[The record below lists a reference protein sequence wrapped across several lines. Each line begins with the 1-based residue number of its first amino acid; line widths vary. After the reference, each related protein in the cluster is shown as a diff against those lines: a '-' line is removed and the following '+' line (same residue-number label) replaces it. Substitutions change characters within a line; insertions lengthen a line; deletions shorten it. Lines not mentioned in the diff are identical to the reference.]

1 MVFTMAEQLY
11 IRPSDARSW
20 LHCKRRV
27 WYDNFPPEGMV
38 QAEPDPFEELVKQLG
53 IRHEWGIK
61 RDLEQ
66 QFQMVEATSV
76 EHTEAL
82 MEAGVDIIYQAQIAN
97 RQNKIIGE
105 PDFLIRHESGEYQ
118 PADAKLARSGDKK
131 EIQIQLGAYRELLN
145 STLPALIFLGDKS
158 TVETGDEANKEAEKF
173 LADMRGILSLRKIRL
188 KLATAK
194 ASARSVRMS
203 GFCKPVFEAKE
214 DLTLL
219 YGIDSRA
226 APHLG
231 GTGHHH
237 HHPAGRFPTRRHR
250 RCALP

>member
-1 MVFTMAEQLY
+1 MVFTMVEQLY

-27 WYDNFPPEGMV
+27 WYDNFQPEGMV
-38 QAEPDPFEELVKQLG
+38 EAEPDPFEELVKQLG

-66 QFQMVEATSV
+66 RFQVVEATSV

-82 MEAGVDIIYQAQIAN
+82 MEAGVDIIYQAQIAD

-173 LADMRGILSLRKIRL
+173 LADMRGILSLKTPPEARYGESKCKVCPYVGLALSL
-188 KLATAK
+188 KQQ
-194 ASARSVRMS
+194 
-203 GFCKPVFEAKE
+203 
-214 DLTLL
+214 DQ
-219 YGIDSRA
+219 DRA
-226 APHLG
+226 APEEVDDRQQSL
-231 GTGHHH
+231 
-237 HHPAGRFPTRRHR
+237 
-250 RCALP
+250 LDD